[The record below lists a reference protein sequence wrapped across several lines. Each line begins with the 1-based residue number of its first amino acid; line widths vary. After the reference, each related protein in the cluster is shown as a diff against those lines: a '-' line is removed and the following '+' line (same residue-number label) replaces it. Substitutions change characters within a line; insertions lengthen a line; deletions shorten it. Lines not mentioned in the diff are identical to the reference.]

1 MFEIIGIPNNQAKKQ
16 KSEVNEFYLIKPTAS
31 HLVQVTNGHLC
42 IGMNCL
48 CTEVEIKMQSV
59 GLSFSAEKNKDFDC
73 FTYIY
78 RGKKHIVQWL
88 SGRFQLCHCS

>member
-48 CTEVEIKMQSV
+48 FIEMKIKMQRV
-59 GLSFSAEKNKDFDC
+59 LGLVLQ
-73 FTYIY
+73 
-78 RGKKHIVQWL
+78 KKK
-88 SGRFQLCHCS
+88 SRF